1 MSSNRNTY
9 IIAAILLL
17 IMGIMAFFSMRGD
30 SATMDE
36 LSHIPAG
43 YSYVS
48 QKDMRINPEHPPLI
62 KDLGGL
68 LPYLFLNVN
77 FPKDHESWTKDVN
90 GQWWFGETLLY
101 KSGNDA
107 DKIIFL
113 ARIPMIF
120 VMLIL
125 GFFVFLF
132 AKEIGG
138 NPTGILALTFY
149 VFSPTFLAHGRYV
162 TTDVAA
168 ALGFFIGIYYFLKF
182 LKNPSKKNLIFAG
195 IAYGIAQVLKFT
207 VFLLTPAI
215 PILAIIWVYARGESI
230 KKRLI
235 LSFLVLAIGFLLIY
249 PVYLLHVWNLPID
262 RQIQDTQALLGSTP
276 FKALAKLDIWMASI
290 PVLRPFAYYFLGL
303 LLVFQRGIFGHT
315 TYFLGEVSAG
325 GWKYYFPIVYFIKTQ
340 LAFHILTLIAL
351 IFGLKSIKKPYRQQ
365 MVSRIKA
372 WIKENFAVFSMI
384 AFVLAYWLVSLS
396 GNLTLGVRH
405 LSPIFPFMFVLIS
418 LGTVKILNALRGKS
432 LMAGKIL
439 FIILLAWY
447 IIPVILL
454 YPHFLTYF
462 NFVAGGPSAG
472 SRYVVDSNLDWGQDL
487 KRLKNWVDENNIEKI
502 KIDYFG
508 GGNPKYYFGEIYEK
522 FDAKS
527 GPQKGWL
534 AISASP
540 LKNGQGRPAPGFK
553 EPTGYY
559 NWLKEYEPITVIGNS
574 IFVYYID

>member
-101 KSGNDA
+101 ESGNDA
-107 DKIIFL
+107 NKIIIL

-249 PVYLLHVWNLPID
+249 PVYLFHVWNLPID
-262 RQIQDTQALLGSTP
+262 RQIHDTQALLGSTP
-276 FKALAKLDIWMASI
+276 FKALAKFDIWMASI

-508 GGNPKYYFGEIYEK
+508 GGNPEYYFGEIYEK

-574 IFVYYID
+574 IFVYCIE